1 MIFEDKYMIAEVS
14 ALYKNLW
21 YDSEMS
27 VMGDEHIFH
36 VSPNDILLF
45 LLFINKEL
53 QKQYY
58 HMPYF

>member
-1 MIFEDKYMIAEVS
+1 MIAEVS
-14 ALYKNLW
+14 VLYKNLW